1 MIPTVPKARIT
12 ATIEIV
18 AMSQAPDTVSQFVNS
33 FDIGQPFF
41 EKDGLAID
49 SGVIVGPTAFSK
61 MTRKETFRLID
72 AEAEVHRKL
81 RE

>member
-49 SGVIVGPTAFSK
+49 SGVVVGPAAFPK
-61 MTRKETFRLID
+61 MARKETLRFIN
-72 AEAEVHRKL
+72 AKTEVHRKL